1 MTVEEIRHRLA
12 AYREARRILSANFTS
27 IQERKSAIAIRDE
40 FVLEA
45 PTMVKFLLKVVD
57 SSTQT
62 S

>member
-12 AYREARRILSANFTS
+12 AYREAQRILSANFTS